1 MPLKEGKS
9 RRTISGNIEKL
20 VHEYDKEGHVANSR
34 PASRKR
40 AVKQAV
46 AIALNKAGVSRR
58 QKAARRKPH

>member
-9 RRTISGNIEKL
+9 RKTISGNIEKL
-20 VHEYDKEGHVANSR
+20 VYAYDREGHVGSSR

-46 AIALNKAGVSRR
+46 AIALNKACVSRR
-58 QKAARRKPH
+58 QKGARGKRH